1 MNVEPVKSKTKD
13 TMIVYSPR
21 EKSPET
27 RVALDPDSVKRL
39 IKLGCEVLVESGAG
53 LGSNHSD
60 EAYTEAGALVIEDR
74 GEALRKAEIV
84 LAVESLET
92 AEIKEMKAGTLH
104 VSFLN
109 PFARSDLLKAFCEN
123 KVSAVSMELMP
134 RSTLAQKMD
143 AISSQA
149 NLAGYFAVIL
159 GAAKLG
165 RILPM
170 MMTPAGTIS
179 PARVFVIGVGVAG
192 LQAIATAKRL
202 GARVEAF
209 DTRPVVEEQV
219 RSLGA
224 KFVKIDIGETGQ
236 SEQGYA
242 RELTPAQLDLQRAG
256 MAKVCAQSDLVITTA
271 KLFGK
276 PAPQIVSKEM
286 VAAMKSG
293 SVIVDLAAETGGNVE
308 GTIPGEETVTGNGV
322 LIVGHKRLE
331 TFVPHH
337 ATQVYAA
344 NLTNF
349 IEHFW
354 DGALRRINLN
364 RDDPILKGCLV
375 THDGA
380 ILDQRF
386 TS

>member
-1 MNVEPVKSKTKD
+1 
-13 TMIVYSPR
+13 MIVYCPK
-21 EKSPET
+21 EKPPET
-27 RVALDPDSVKRL
+27 RAALDPEAVRKL
-39 IKLGCEVLVESGAG
+39 TKLGCQVFVESQAG
-53 LGSNHSD
+53 VASTHSD
-60 EAYTEAGALVIEDR
+60 ADYVAAGAAISLDQ
-74 GEALRKAEIV
+74 GALTTADVV
-84 LAVESLET
+84 LAVTSLDSDQI
-92 AEIKEMKAGTLH
+92 ARMKQGSLH

-109 PFARSDLLKAFCEN
+109 PFARKDLLEAFAAN
-123 KVSAVSMELMP
+123 RVDAVSMEMMP
-134 RSTLAQKMD
+134 RSTVAQKMD
-143 AISSQA
+143 ALSSQA
-149 NLAGYFAVIL
+149 NLAGYVAVVL
-159 GAAKLG
+159 GATKLG

-242 RELTPAQLDLQRAG
+242 KELTPDQLERQRAG

-276 PAPQIVSKEM
+276 TAPRIVTHAM
-286 VAAMKSG
+286 VAAMKNG

-308 GTIPGEETVTGNGV
+308 GTVPGEETTTENGV
-322 LIVGHKRLE
+322 LIIGHNRLE
-331 TFVPHH
+331 TLVPVH

-344 NLTNF
+344 NLANF

-354 DGALRRINLN
+354 NKETATLELN
-364 RDDPILKGCLV
+364 PEDAILKGCLL
-375 THDGA
+375 THQGA
-380 ILDQRF
+380 ILDERF
-386 TS
+386 LS